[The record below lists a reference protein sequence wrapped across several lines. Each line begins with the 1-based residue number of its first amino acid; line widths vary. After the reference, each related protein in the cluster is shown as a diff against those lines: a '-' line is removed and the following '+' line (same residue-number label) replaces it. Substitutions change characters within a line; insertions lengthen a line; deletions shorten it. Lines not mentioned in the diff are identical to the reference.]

1 MRTVSF
7 SLILLFVFF
16 QLGACDDSGGDSNFN
31 SGNNINNQECVPGT
45 ITCDGWTASICDGSG
60 HLTEQVC
67 EMNCVNGTGCTGCQE
82 GETYCQDND
91 VMVCND
97 NSELVFQEQC
107 PENEACVFGEC
118 VNRCHPQLLTTS
130 NVGCEFWA
138 VDLDN
143 EAMDQNDA
151 AAQQYAVAIAN
162 TNDWPIHV
170 TVYKNI
176 SRFGD
181 PINEI
186 ISASQNGT
194 PNPATIP
201 ANSLIQIDLP
211 QREVDGAMGQN
222 GTYSRNSGSG
232 TFVSSHAYR
241 IVTDGPAVA
250 YQFNPIIQQFSNDA
264 SILIPTQSL
273 GYHYYVMG
281 WPTANPCGSDMF
293 PQESIPDHTS
303 VTIIGTT
310 ANTLVTVY
318 PNHAVTASGGD
329 SGLVIAE
336 TPKGTP
342 ITFTIGAFDVVNLES
357 FQPKD
362 VPMQDCLTSPHNGDF
377 TGTTIESTSPVAVF
391 SSLERGIGFG
401 GAEPPPPPG
410 GWGDDGCCTDH
421 LEQQMFPT
429 RALGWDYVISRSPVR
444 STDSSWKEPDL
455 YRILATENNTVVTTS

>member
-1 MRTVSF
+1 
-7 SLILLFVFF
+7 
-16 QLGACDDSGGDSNFN
+16 
-31 SGNNINNQECVPGT
+31 
-45 ITCDGWTASICDGSG
+45 
-60 HLTEQVC
+60 
-67 EMNCVNGTGCTGCQE
+67 
-82 GETYCQDND
+82 
-91 VMVCND
+91 
-97 NSELVFQEQC
+97 
-107 PENEACVFGEC
+107 
-118 VNRCHPQLLTTS
+118 
-130 NVGCEFWA
+130 
-138 VDLDN
+138 
-143 EAMDQNDA
+143 
-151 AAQQYAVAIAN
+151 
-162 TNDWPIHV
+162 
-170 TVYKNI
+170 
-176 SRFGD
+176 
-181 PINEI
+181 
-186 ISASQNGT
+186 
-194 PNPATIP
+194 
-201 ANSLIQIDLP
+201 

-455 YRILATENNTVVTTS
+455 YRILATENNTVVTTSLAAFPSLSLNAGEQITIWAQEGFTLSSQGGAVMVGQILISQGYIPGGNGDPTMIMFPAVDQHREEYVFLVPETFEDNYMVLAMPQGAAVYIDGSALEEFQTNCVNAPIVDYNGQAYVQMTCAMTEGVHAVSSDMPVGLSVYGYYNVGSYGYPGGSDMNIINPVE